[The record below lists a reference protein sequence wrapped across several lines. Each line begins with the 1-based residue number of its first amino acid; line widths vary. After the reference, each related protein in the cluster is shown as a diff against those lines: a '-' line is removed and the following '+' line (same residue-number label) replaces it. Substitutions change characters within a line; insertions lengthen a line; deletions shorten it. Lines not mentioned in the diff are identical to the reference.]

1 MVSVS
6 NFQEAAEPDA
16 GLAVSAPEAELQASV
31 RALLSKILD
40 VTDAELAEVSDAEDL
55 LLAGIGLSSLMLVSW
70 LTAIEKAYDVSLP
83 LEEADA
89 EQMRSISG
97 VMTLLSGQLSG
108 GESR

>member
-1 MVSVS
+1 MVSES

-40 VTDAELAEVSDAEDL
+40 VTDAELAEVSDDEDL
-55 LLAGIGLSSLMLVSW
+55 LLFGLSSLRLVSW

-83 LEEADA
+83 LEEADP

-97 VMTLLSGQLSG
+97 VVTLLSGQLSG
-108 GESR
+108 GGSR